1 MSMRL
6 KVALATENI
15 TVKRELLL
23 AQRVLF
29 LPQYFCKYLKPGFW
43 CFQGL

>member
-1 MSMRL
+1 MRL

-15 TVKRELLL
+15 TVNRELLL

-29 LPQYFCKYLKPGFW
+29 LRQYFCKYLKPGFW
-43 CFQGL
+43 SFQGL